1 MSSVPNTTASISPTT
16 FSYSV
21 AIVGGGIG
29 GVSLALGLLKYSH
42 IDVQIYESASSFGW
56 IGAGV
61 AIGPNAQRALEL
73 INPAAKAAFDK
84 LATPNKWPSKEK
96 NFAAYVVVSVCMY
109 LYGNEP

>member
-1 MSSVPNTTASISPTT
+1 MSSVSNTVASISPTT

-42 IDVQIYESASSFGW
+42 IDVQIYESAPSFGW
-56 IGAGV
+56 IGAGLNV
-61 AIGPNAQRALEL
+61 GPNAQRALEL
-73 INPAAKAAFDK
+73 ISPAAKAAFDK
-84 LATPNKWPSKEK
+84 HATPNLWSSKEK
-96 NFAAYVVVSVCMY
+96 NFATYIVVSVCMY